1 MNNVSSKAAIG
12 PGECFD
18 YAPTISNVGNISG
31 YVCFKIRQP
40 FIVEEDTPL
49 YVLNINKPW
58 IILKDY
64 ILDDGFISI
73 FTYPDPLQPGQS
85 TIPIFKKIQM
95 SPIPIPSYAKLD
107 DINIA
112 ITMYAS
118 DSGDFSS
125 IQFYIILALISE
137 IKINGNNHDIRIN
150 CIC

>member
-12 PGECFD
+12 PGKYIE
-18 YAPTISNVGNISG
+18 YSLSISNVGNISG
-31 YVCFKIRQP
+31 YVCFKIRQS

-49 YVLNINKPW
+49 CVFEINKPW
-58 IILKDY
+58 ILLKDY
-64 ILDDGFISI
+64 ILDDKFIYI
-73 FTYPDPLQPGQS
+73 FIYPDPLQPSQS

-112 ITMYAS
+112 ITIYAS

-125 IQFYIILALISE
+125 ILFS
-137 IKINGNNHDIRIN
+137 INTRN
-150 CIC
+150 

>member
-12 PGECFD
+12 PGEYVD
-18 YAPTISNVGNISG
+18 YSPSISNDGNIFG

-49 YVLNINKPW
+49 YVFEINKPW
-58 IILKDY
+58 ILLKDY

-85 TIPIFKKIQM
+85 TIPIINKIQK
-95 SPIPIPSYAKLD
+95 SQIPIPSYAKLD

-118 DSGDFSS
+118 DSDDFSS
-125 IQFYIILALISE
+125 IVF
-137 IKINGNNHDIRIN
+137 KH
-150 CIC
+150 